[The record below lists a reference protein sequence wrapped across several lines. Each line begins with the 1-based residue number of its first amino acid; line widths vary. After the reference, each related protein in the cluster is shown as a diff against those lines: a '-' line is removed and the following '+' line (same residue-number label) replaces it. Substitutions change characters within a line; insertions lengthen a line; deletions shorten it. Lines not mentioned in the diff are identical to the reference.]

1 MATILISCL
10 IELQK
15 NGERHYD
22 WNLSRHNRNRFDKH
36 ILETNQ
42 KLLPYDIAHLSKYMY
57 ISGAFFILKK
67 HVANKYKF
75 KESLTWQQ
83 GEDVEWSHRVRKEYL
98 FKFNPY
104 SKTKIDSIFKDNHMK
119 NVASDDLINSITNFD
134 NSRFSKQVDY
144 FLHFI

>member
-67 HVANKYKF
+67 HVANNI
-75 KESLTWQQ
+75 SL
-83 GEDVEWSHRVRKEYL
+83 R
-98 FKFNPY
+98 
-104 SKTKIDSIFKDNHMK
+104 NH
-119 NVASDDLINSITNFD
+119 
-134 NSRFSKQVDY
+134 
-144 FLHFI
+144 